1 MTKFNFILFRAFTSL
16 IFIYAGLN
24 HFLKA
29 DKIFTRLS
37 KSDLYGI
44 IPNENLFKAAILI
57 SGFIMVTGGILLL
70 TGYMQRKV
78 SFGLL
83 LMLIPITLTVQ
94 LDNLND
100 LGPFFKNVA
109 IAGSLIFIINFKQ
122 YENETQTSLV
132 RHHNNAY

>member
-1 MTKFNFILFRAFTSL
+1 MTKINFILFRAFTSL

-29 DKIFTRLS
+29 EKIFTRIS
-37 KSDLYGI
+37 KSDLYGM
-44 IPNENLFKAAILI
+44 IPNEILFKTAILM
-57 SGFIMVTGGILLL
+57 SGLIMVTGGIFLLL
-70 TGYMQRKV
+70 GFMQRKV
-78 SFGLL
+78 ALALL
-83 LMLIPITLTVQ
+83 MMLIPITLSVQ

-122 YENETQTSLV
+122 YETQTSPV
-132 RHHNNAY
+132 RHPDNSY